1 MIDRFR
7 VLMVVLGAGVAAVAA
22 CSSSDDAGT
31 GSSSTSSTSGS
42 PGDGGSSGV
51 ASSSSG
57 ATSSSSGSGTTSS
70 SSSGG
75 STSGAPAAGQAR
87 FTATFSAPVDG
98 YNGGTAPFAGTDD
111 KGKAEVTSGDHAF
124 SSVLQDSKQV
134 RTVSVS
140 VDGAP
145 VQGMTYNIAAT
156 QDDFIKGNLITYQEL
171 DIATTKSRTWFC
183 AGTVKFDSIVG
194 KVHELTF
201 DAKCQKYPTGSSA
214 EGGMT
219 MVGTGIGTL
228 P

>member
-1 MIDRFR
+1 MSDRLR
-7 VLMVVLGAGVAAVAA
+7 VLMVVFGAGVAAMAA

-31 GSSSTSSTSGS
+31 GSSTSSTSGS
-42 PGDGGSSGV
+42 PGDGGSSGA

-57 ATSSSSGSGTTSS
+57 ATSSSSGGGTTSS
-70 SSSGG
+70 SSSSG

-98 YNGGTAPFAGTDD
+98 YNGGTAPFTGVDE

-124 SSVLQDSKQV
+124 SSVVQDAKQV

-140 VDGAP
+140 VDGTP
-145 VQGMTYNIAAT
+145 VQGMTYDIAAT

-194 KVHELTF
+194 KVHALTF
-201 DAKCQKYPTGSSA
+201 DAKCQKYPTGSGA